1 MNIRR
6 FMVGLAV
13 LTAFFFA
20 AGSAPPAAAEP
31 ATTPV
36 YPGGAS
42 ATRLTGY
49 AFDTCDA
56 PKTADMRAWIGSRY
70 RGVGVY
76 IGGVNR
82 TCAQANLTAG
92 WVREVS
98 PDWRIIPIYMGHQ
111 APCTDRPPP
120 RNAKFTLSSAF
131 SVGTA
136 DAADAV
142 AKAQA
147 LGLLPGSAIYG
158 DMENYDTTVSSCR
171 DAVLRYLSSWTREL
185 HRVGYLSG
193 VYANLSSGAK
203 HLSDAYA
210 STSYA
215 RPDAL
220 WIARYDH
227 QPVLTG
233 WSGISD
239 LRWPNHQRGKQ
250 YWGNRT
256 ETYGGKTMTVDSNR
270 WDAPVATVA
279 YPYQATGSTP
289 LNARRGPSTANSIA
303 KTYATGATV
312 QVICQTPGSPVGTT
326 SVWDKLTDGT
336 YVTDYYVSTP
346 SKTTYSPPLPRCKYP
361 YQVTI
366 SSLNE
371 RLGPSGSYVVKAT
384 LPAGALGWAFCQTI
398 GSKVGTTS
406 VWDRLDDGYY
416 VTDYYLATPSKT
428 SFSKAIA
435 RC

>member
-1 MNIRR
+1 
-6 FMVGLAV
+6 
-13 LTAFFFA
+13 
-20 AGSAPPAAAEP
+20 
-31 ATTPV
+31 
-36 YPGGAS
+36 
-42 ATRLTGY
+42 
-49 AFDTCDA
+49 
-56 PKTADMRAWIGSRY
+56 MRAWVGSRY
-70 RGVGVY
+70 RGVGIY

-111 APCTDRPPP
+111 APCTDRQPP

-171 DAVLRYLSSWTREL
+171 DAVLRYLSSWTKEL

-256 ETYGGKTMTVDSNR
+256 ETYGEDDDGRQQPVGCAGSDRRVPLPGDRQHPVERPPWTVDGKLDREDLCHRCDGAGHLPDPRIAGGHDVGVGQADR
-270 WDAPVATVA
+270 WH
-279 YPYQATGSTP
+279 
-289 LNARRGPSTANSIA
+289 LCHR
-303 KTYATGATV
+303 
-312 QVICQTPGSPVGTT
+312 
-326 SVWDKLTDGT
+326 LH
-336 YVTDYYVSTP
+336 VSTP

-371 RLGPSGSYVVKAT
+371 RLGPSGITWSRRPCP
-384 LPAGALGWAFCQTI
+384 PAPWAGRSARPPDRRSGRPRSGI
-398 GSKVGTTS
+398 GSTT
-406 VWDRLDDGYY
+406 
-416 VTDYYLATPSKT
+416 ATT
-428 SFSKAIA
+428 
-435 RC
+435 

>member
-1 MNIRR
+1 MSIRR
-6 FMVGLAV
+6 ALVGFVA
-13 LTAFFFA
+13 LTAVFFVL
-20 AGSAPPAAAEP
+20 GTAPPAAAEP

-36 YPGGAS
+36 FPGGAS
-42 ATRLTGY
+42 ATRLSGY

-56 PKTADMRAWIGSRY
+56 PTTEAMDAWVGSRY
-70 RGVGVY
+70 RGVGIY
-76 IGGVNR
+76 IGGLNR
-82 TCAQANLTAG
+82 TCSQANLSDT

-98 PDWRIIPIYMGHQ
+98 PNWRIIPIYMGHQ

-120 RNAKFTLSSAF
+120 RNAKFTLSNAS

-142 AKAQA
+142 AKATT

-171 DAVLRYLSSWTREL
+171 DAVLRYLSSWTKEL

-193 VYANLSSGAK
+193 VYANLSSGAQD
-203 HLSDAYA
+203 LEDAYA
-210 STSYA
+210 STTYA

-227 QPVLTG
+227 EPVLTD

-239 LRWPNHQRGKQ
+239 LHWFNHQRGKQ

-256 ETYGGKTMTVDSNR
+256 ETYGGVTMTIDSNR

-279 YPYQATGSTP
+279 YTYQATSTTP

-303 KTYATGATV
+303 KTYFQGATL
-312 QVICQTPGSPVGTT
+312 QVICQTPGSSVEST

-346 SKTTYSPPLPRCKYP
+346 SNTTYSPPLPRCKYP

-371 RLGPSGSYVVKAT
+371 RLGPSGSYVAKAT
-384 LPAGALGWAFCQTI
+384 LPAGALAWVFCQTT
-398 GSKVGTTS
+398 GSKVFTTS